1 MTKPSKPAE
10 LEKQVRHLLELS
22 GPAGRE
28 GWQQVAQHFGF
39 PGLTWLWGPPLY
51 RLDPIGFRPLLL
63 ARFSW
68 QTWAGGWRWQ
78 PTPWSPRL
86 EEWLTAVEAAE
97 DVELSQRLLSW
108 KLLAQVSFSFS
119 KLPPKFNQE
128 LLRRWQAI
136 ASPAQRR
143 LELRKLD
150 LWCPL
155 TEDTALVLFQADPE
169 AAAPYIL
176 RHLPR
181 VSKAFWTRLYQ
192 AALAQQED
200 FAWKLYRAL
209 VPASQWEADILKACS
224 PLTATSSLHKE
235 LQKRTPEHV
244 YGNALAGGLL
254 KILEARGEEAFSYVI
269 PQLKRIWKPLFGRGN
284 YGKIMA
290 LAEQRG
296 WTELW
301 AAVVRI
307 CAPLKE
313 YNQILRAV
321 LQSPAQRQEK
331 LLGLS
336 GVSKQWDFSGLG
348 LAQVQTLEA
357 ASVLALYQFD
367 PAWLR
372 GPFKLHLQIH
382 PSTPGY
388 LAVLEKLIEAG
399 EDELVD
405 LLASRFLTFHKAGP
419 EVERLFAYYS
429 QLQEGGRFARRAAN
443 ALGKLPSFAL
453 WNYNQLM
460 RSNRLARLFF
470 ERSAQDYA
478 QDPQALAD
486 LVEASEI
493 HAMALGYRCLSLAS
507 PQQALQHLTLL
518 KGCLFRPLQRDT
530 RQWALRALARA
541 SQAGLE
547 EARSI
552 LGSAREAQRMPDLR
566 YPKEALLA
574 LIADILDRWPAL
586 RGPREQPRIY
596 RREVSRV

>member
-1 MTKPSKPAE
+1 MALKPAE
-10 LEKQVRHLLELS
+10 LEKQVRQLLEL
-22 GPAGRE
+22 PAPACRE
-28 GWQQVAQHFGF
+28 GLQQVAQHFGF
-39 PGLTWLWGPPLY
+39 PGLCWLWGPPLY
-51 RLDPIGFRPLLL
+51 RSDPIGFRPLLL
-63 ARFSW
+63 SKFSW

-97 DVELSQRLLSW
+97 DVELSQRLLGW
-108 KLLAQVSFSFS
+108 KLLAQAGFNFS
-119 KLPPKFNQE
+119 KLPPRVNQE
-128 LLRRWQAI
+128 LLRRWQATT
-136 ASPAQRR
+136 SPAQRR

-155 TEDTALVLFQADPE
+155 NEETALVLYQTDPA

-181 VSKAFWTRLYQ
+181 VSKTFWNRLYQ

-209 VPASQWEADILKACS
+209 VPASQWEADLVQVCS
-224 PLTATSSLHKE
+224 PLTLASSLLPE
-235 LQKRTPEHV
+235 LHKRTPEHV
-244 YGNALAGGLL
+244 HGNALAGGLL
-254 KILEARGEEAFSYVI
+254 KILEARGEEAFGYVI

-290 LAEQRG
+290 LAERRG

-301 AAVVRI
+301 SAVVRI
-307 CAPLKE
+307 CAPPKE
-313 YNQILRAV
+313 YNQTLRGV
-321 LQSPAQRQEK
+321 LQSPTQRKEK

-336 GVSKQWDFSGLG
+336 GVSKQWDFAGLG

-357 ASVLALYQFD
+357 ASALALYQFD
-367 PAWLR
+367 PEWLR
-372 GPFKLHLQIH
+372 GAFKLHLQVH

-388 LAVLEKLIEAG
+388 LEVIDKLIEGG
-399 EDELVD
+399 EDELID

-419 EVERLFAYYS
+419 EVEKLTTYYS
-429 QLQEGGRFARRAAN
+429 QLQGGGRFARRAAN
-443 ALGKLPSFAL
+443 ALGKLPSFGL
-453 WNYNQLM
+453 WNYNQLI

-486 LVEASEI
+486 LVEGAEI
-493 HAMALGYRCLSLAS
+493 HVMALGYRCLSQAS
-507 PQQALQHLTLL
+507 PQQALEHLTLL

-552 LGSAREAQRMPDLR
+552 LVSAREAQRMPDLR

-574 LIADILDRWPAL
+574 LIGDILDRWPAL

-596 RREVSRV
+596 RREVNRV